1 MLPAAAL
8 ASILSE
14 LDSAFPLASKAEVT
28 TEANPE
34 TVSRDDLFQLAKA
47 GFTRVSF
54 GMQSA
59 VPRVLA
65 TLDRTHRPERVPQ
78 VVQWAKEANFAVSLD
93 LIYGA
98 PGESI

>member
-65 TLDRTHRPERVPQ
+65 TLDRTPPSRARASGRPVG
-78 VVQWAKEANFAVSLD
+78 KGS
-93 LIYGA
+93 
-98 PGESI
+98 